1 MCRVW
6 RLQPAPSLVSRQSDT
21 HSYLTLMGQ
30 LLGGPNSLAEY
41 TGPTSRHVCLIG
53 RLIVISRNLSDDK
66 VSNRSKLI
74 EDPYRA
80 PFYDKDD

>member
-1 MCRVW
+1 
-6 RLQPAPSLVSRQSDT
+6 
-21 HSYLTLMGQ
+21 MGQ
-30 LLGGPNSLAEY
+30 LLGGPNSLVGPNSLAEY
-41 TGPTSRHVCLIG
+41 PGPTSRHVCLIG